1 MEDEVSPFPSPTL
14 GASQTAATAFI
25 RDGMWNYGSLHLVMK
40 SQRSWWVQLARAN
53 TGASELKLRAF
64 REAANFALRV
74 LSKQDVI
81 VRLHMQFLQASG
93 KGKRLDER
101 STFSLTP
108 GINNHKSEGE
118 PSLE

>member
-25 RDGMWNYGSLHLVMK
+25 CGGMWNYGLLHLVMK

-53 TGASELKLRAF
+53 TGASKLKLRAF
-64 REAANFALRV
+64 REAANFASCALGV

-93 KGKRLDER
+93 KADA
-101 STFSLTP
+101 
-108 GINNHKSEGE
+108 
-118 PSLE
+118 